1 MYRSHLNL
9 LIDSFTKTNRII
21 QSSSFILQQKVNK
34 QQFFMRFDD
43 LMDHKLWYPEH
54 SLRFTFYLLE
64 SEDLLSLQY
73 HKAPVIVIQKLLQ
86 SYEL

>member
-34 QQFFMRFDD
+34 QQFLCDSMTLR
-43 LMDHKLWYPEH
+43 YPEH